1 MKQHSELRKMV
12 MAAHKAGLQ
21 VIPCKPGTKEAAVK
35 WKKYHDE
42 YQYRNTDSDVKMWVD
57 AGYST
62 FLVLTG
68 LTSGNLEVLD
78 FDVLSNGT
86 NVFDEFMSTAVASI
100 VKDCPVVT
108 SGKGGKH
115 LWYYSEEPSTKGL
128 KLAYQQDGEK
138 EQVVIETRANKQYIV
153 LPFSLHPNG
162 TYYLIDGDAEDFIN
176 SIPTIEANDL
186 EMIHAVARTFN
197 TIEPKVI
204 DRVPRVEG
212 GNKQYPN
219 DSTINRFNKETSI
232 EDTLEKYGYTFA
244 SQVNEKE
251 MNYYRP
257 GKTEGS
263 SSVSVHL
270 DTNTSW
276 HYSENDEM
284 SGRNKQI
291 TPFDIF
297 CHFEHGGDTRKAVYT
312 LSQIY
317 NKEKYEMNE
326 FMLDANGNPTGFKK
340 AAVRVN
346 HYNGIET
353 QVLPTAVK
361 EEVTVENTE
370 DDEEIKI
377 DTNRYLPDGSVIK
390 SGRFAAMTL
399 GELEALPPLEWL
411 VKGWFTKEC
420 IGILR
425 GEPGVGKTFVVFDSL
440 FSMACGKPV
449 AGKFETKRPL
459 RCLYIATEGKGGL
472 SRRATACKSKFTKDE
487 IDLINKNFLYIPE
500 MPSLLTPSDI
510 SELVYSYDEAKIDV
524 VVFDTLSTSIIG
536 GDENSQAVMS
546 LAIANARLVG
556 KKLGAAVIIIH
567 HNNKQGDVRGSTVIL
582 GNVDFMM
589 NLKAEAQNQVSI
601 TSDKVKDGSKWKD
614 VNYSLEVVPF
624 NDGESSCRV
633 KWLTEGEVKTKAEA
647 TTKKEK
653 IIQYFKVN
661 GCQWLTTEMIEKN
674 LGQASGSLSSEISR
688 IVTDTTLGLTFK
700 VEPAKDVIDNKLHG
714 KIMAYQLI
722 SW

>member
-1 MKQHSELRKMV
+1 MEKHLQLEKMV
-12 MAAHKAGLQ
+12 WAAHNAGLQ
-21 VIPCKPGTKEAAVK
+21 VIPCKPGTKEAAIK

-42 YQYRNTDSDVKMWVD
+42 HQYRNTDSDVKMWLD

-68 LTSGNLEVLD
+68 TTSQNLEVLD

-86 NVFDEFMSTAVASI
+86 NIFAEFMSTAVASI

-115 LWYYSEEPSTKGL
+115 LWYYSENESTKGL
-128 KLAYQQDGEK
+128 KLAYQQDGDK

-153 LPFSLHPNG
+153 LPFSVHPNG
-162 TYYLIDGDAEDFIN
+162 TYYLIDDDAEDFIN

-186 EMIHAVARTFN
+186 EMVYTVARTFN

-204 DRVPRVEG
+204 DRVPRVEWG
-212 GNKQYPN
+212 SKQYPN

-232 EDTLEKYGYTFA
+232 EDILEKYGYSFA
-244 SQVNEKE
+244 AQVDEKE
-251 MNYYRP
+251 INYYRP

-291 TPFDIF
+291 TPFDIY
-297 CHFEHGGDTRKAVYT
+297 CHYEHGDNTGKAVYAI
-312 LSQIY
+312 SQTY
-317 NKEKYEMNE
+317 NKEKYEMHSDI
-326 FMLDANGNPTGFKK
+326 LDKNGKPTGFK
-340 AAVRVN
+340 N
-346 HYNGIET
+346 PGISSIPYSNNVAKNQPQED
-353 QVLPTAVK
+353 
-361 EEVTVENTE
+361 EVVEDAETE
-370 DDEEIKI
+370 DIKI
-377 DTNRYLPDGSVIK
+377 DRNRYLSDGSVIK

-399 GELEALPPLEWL
+399 DELEALPPLEWL

-440 FSMACGKPV
+440 FSMACGKQV

-472 SRRATACKSKFTKDE
+472 ARRAVACKSKFTKDE
-487 IDLINKNFLYIPE
+487 IDLINKNFLYVPE
-500 MPSLLTPSDI
+500 MPALLSPNDMM
-510 SELVYSYDEAKIDV
+510 ELVQSYEEANIDV
-524 VVFDTLSTSIIG
+524 IVFDTLSTGIIG
-536 GDENSQAVMS
+536 EDENSQAVMS
-546 LAIANARLVG
+546 LAIANCRQVG

-567 HNNKQGDVRGSTVIL
+567 HNNRQGNERGSSVIK
-582 GNVDFMM
+582 GNIDFMM
-589 NLKAEAQNQVSI
+589 NLKAESQNQVSI
-601 TSDKVKDGSKWKD
+601 TSDKVKDGSKWEG

-624 NDGESSCRV
+624 SDGESSCRV
-633 KWLTEGEVKTKAEA
+633 KWLTEGEVKAKAEA
-647 TTKKEK
+647 TTKKDK
-653 IIQYFKVN
+653 IVQYFKMN
-661 GCQWLTTEMIEKN
+661 GCQWLTTEMIEN
-674 LGQASGSLSSEISR
+674 SLGYKSGTLSPEISR
-688 IVTDTTLGLTFK
+688 IISDSSLGLKFDIK
-700 VEPAKDVIDNKLHG
+700 PAKDVIDSKYHG